1 MGIKVGLILVALVG
15 MASAASVELTSDNFP
30 SEVSGKHAFVKFF
43 VPWCGHCKAMASAWE
58 ELGTDFKGSPALL
71 VASVDCTQHKDLC
84 QQQSVTGYPTL
95 KYYTQGADKAGSKY
109 KGARNI
115 EAFRSFA
122 ESLVSGVDAQRAP
135 PPLPPPAPAL
145 PSSAKGVTAP
155 PPEEPN
161 QKSGSCKED
170 QSFFEMHA
178 GAPVVKGY
186 IQLGKLLKSYISY

>member
-58 ELGTDFKGSPALL
+58 ELGTYFKGSPALT

-122 ESLVSGVDAQRAP
+122 ESLVSGVDAQPTTP

-155 PPEEPN
+155 PEEE
-161 QKSGSCKED
+161 KGACKED

-186 IQLGKLLKSYISY
+186 IQLGKLLKSYLSY